1 MNCANHPDRER
12 VAFCQ
17 DCGKPLCQECVR
29 TVGSSVYCEQSLAAR
44 LSGAAPPPPS
54 GGGAY
59 TYTGGEGGLN
69 YNVSG
74 AIPPPPPIP
83 GEPNPGLA
91 ALLGFI
97 PGVGAMYNGQYA
109 KGVVHLVVFAL
120 LVSLADNHGIFVL
133 FIAGWVCY
141 QVIEAHHT
149 ARARRD
155 GTPLP
160 NPFGLNDL
168 GERLGFGK
176 AWPGADPHH
185 TQPQPGTPYTP
196 DPNAPPSPTG
206 TYTPPPA
213 GYATQAPASGWSTP
227 GATYAPYE
235 SFVPPTPPVPPYG
248 APGYPSP
255 YPNDPNL
262 PVPRNRFPT
271 GAIWLIGLGCLFLVA
286 NTSMFHGFPMHR
298 LIPFLLIGI
307 GVWVF
312 VHKMTDTGTSL
323 SDDGTPGY
331 QQRIFYA
338 LRSSVWVILV
348 GVLFLLDS
356 FDILSWDHSWPLFI
370 IVAGLMAIFRRVSY
384 RPLAPVYPYPY
395 PAPPVAPPPPV
406 APANPIVPST
416 QHDQEGS

>member
-1 MNCANHPDRER
+1 
-12 VAFCQ
+12 
-17 DCGKPLCQECVR
+17 
-29 TVGSSVYCEQSLAAR
+29 
-44 LSGAAPPPPS
+44 
-54 GGGAY
+54 
-59 TYTGGEGGLN
+59 
-69 YNVSG
+69 
-74 AIPPPPPIP
+74 
-83 GEPNPGLA
+83 
-91 ALLGFI
+91 
-97 PGVGAMYNGQYA
+97 
-109 KGVVHLVVFAL
+109 
-120 LVSLADNHGIFVL
+120 
-133 FIAGWVCY
+133 
-141 QVIEAHHT
+141 
-149 ARARRD
+149 
-155 GTPLP
+155 
-160 NPFGLNDL
+160 
-168 GERLGFGK
+168 
-176 AWPGADPHH
+176 
-185 TQPQPGTPYTP
+185 
-196 DPNAPPSPTG
+196 
-206 TYTPPPA
+206 
-213 GYATQAPASGWSTP
+213 
-227 GATYAPYE
+227 
-235 SFVPPTPPVPPYG
+235 VPPTPPVPPYG